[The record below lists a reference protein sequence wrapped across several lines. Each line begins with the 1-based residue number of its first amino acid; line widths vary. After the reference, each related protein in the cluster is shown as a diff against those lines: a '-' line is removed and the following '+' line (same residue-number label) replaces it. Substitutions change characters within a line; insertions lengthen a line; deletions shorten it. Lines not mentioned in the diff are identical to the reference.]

1 MLRSIFVGNA
11 ITNDGGALGVRN
23 HVAAPWLGPRRAR
36 PVQIGLVPA
45 QSRERL
51 LAVDAQTR
59 ERGPSAEQPQRA
71 KDAPPPNPDPPR
83 DAKDQPEKPAPS
95 LRDRLREHWLLA
107 TAGALVLLAAIVG
120 GLLYWLE
127 VRHYES
133 TDDAFVAAR
142 SFSVA
147 SKVGGYVTDIPV
159 TDNQH
164 VSAGDLLA
172 KIDERDY
179 RIAIEQAG
187 AQVAVSKANI
197 DNVEAQIV
205 SQEEQ
210 IKQAQAQLEQAQAQ
224 LQFAQEE
231 FKRAEELVEKGA
243 GTVQRQQQ
251 TRSDLQAQQ
260 ANTERAK
267 TAVTS
272 AQLGIKTLQA
282 QLEGAKAQ
290 LAQSQ
295 AQLDQAKLNLQYTSV
310 VAAQSGRVVKLSG
323 AKGTFVT
330 AGQSLMMFVPDEV
343 WIVANYKETQL
354 NDMRPGQPVE
364 IRIDAYPGRKLT
376 GHVDSVQPG
385 SGTAFSL
392 LPAENATGNY
402 VKVVQRVPVK
412 IVVDNWPADLPV
424 GPGMSVVPWTR
435 VR

>member
-1 MLRSIFVGNA
+1 M
-11 ITNDGGALGVRN
+11 
-23 HVAAPWLGPRRAR
+23 
-36 PVQIGLVPA
+36 
-45 QSRERL
+45 
-51 LAVDAQTR
+51 DAQTR

-71 KDAPPPNPDPPR
+71 KEAPNTSPDQTR
-83 DAKDQPEKPAPS
+83 DVKDRSAETPS
-95 LRDRLREHWLLA
+95 LRARLREHWLLA
-107 TAGALVLLAAIVG
+107 TVGAIVLLAALIG
-120 GLLYWLE
+120 GLLYWLQ

-147 SKVGGYVTDIPV
+147 SKVGGYVSDVPV

-164 VSAGDLLA
+164 VNAGDLLA
-172 KIDERDY
+172 RIDERDY
-179 RIAIEQAG
+179 RIAVDQAN
-187 AQVAVSKANI
+187 AQVAVAKANI
-197 DNVEAQIV
+197 ANVEAQIV
-205 SQEEQ
+205 SQQEQ

-224 LQFAQEE
+224 LQFSQEE
-231 FKRAEELVEKGA
+231 FARAEDLVEKGA

-260 ANTERAK
+260 ANNERAK
-267 TAVTS
+267 TAVTA
-272 AQLGIKTLQA
+272 AQVGIKTLQA
-282 QLEGAKAQ
+282 QLEGARAQ
-290 LAQSQ
+290 LEQSQ

-376 GHVDSVQPG
+376 GHVESVQPG

-412 IVVDNWPADLPV
+412 IVVDSWPADLPV

>member
-1 MLRSIFVGNA
+1 M
-11 ITNDGGALGVRN
+11 
-23 HVAAPWLGPRRAR
+23 
-36 PVQIGLVPA
+36 
-45 QSRERL
+45 
-51 LAVDAQTR
+51 DAQTR
-59 ERGPSAEQPQRA
+59 DRGPSAEQPLRT
-71 KDAPPPNPDPPR
+71 KEAPRTSPDQAL
-83 DAKDQPEKPAPS
+83 DAKDQSEKPAATPS
-95 LRDRLREHWLLA
+95 LRDRFREHWLLA
-107 TAGALVLLAAIVG
+107 SAGAIVLIAALVG

-164 VSAGDLLA
+164 VNAGALLA

-179 RIAIEQAG
+179 RIAVDQAN
-187 AQVAVSKANI
+187 AQVASARANI
-197 DNVEAQIV
+197 ANVEAQID
-205 SQEEQ
+205 SQQEQ

-224 LQFAQEE
+224 LRFSQEE
-231 FKRAEELVEKGA
+231 FARAQDLAEKGA

-267 TAVTS
+267 TAVTA

-290 LAQSQ
+290 LQQSQ
-295 AQLDQAKLNLQYTSV
+295 AQLDQARLNLQYTSV
-310 VAAQSGRVVKLSG
+310 VAAQSGRVAKLSG

-330 AGQSLMMFVPDEV
+330 AGQSLTMFVPDEV
-343 WIVANYKETQL
+343 WVVANYKETQL

>member
-1 MLRSIFVGNA
+1 M
-11 ITNDGGALGVRN
+11 
-23 HVAAPWLGPRRAR
+23 
-36 PVQIGLVPA
+36 
-45 QSRERL
+45 
-51 LAVDAQTR
+51 DAQTR
-59 ERGPSAEQPQRA
+59 ERGPYAEQPQKA
-71 KDAPPPNPDPPR
+71 KEAPRPSPDQNR
-83 DAKDQPEKPAPS
+83 DTKEPKPAQTPS
-95 LRDRLREHWLLA
+95 LRDRIREHWLLA
-107 TAGALVLLAAIVG
+107 AVGAVVLVAALIG

-133 TDDAFVAAR
+133 TDDAFIAAR

-164 VSAGDLLA
+164 VNAGDVLA

-179 RIAIEQAG
+179 RIAIEQAA

-197 DNVEAQIV
+197 ANVEAQIV
-205 SQEEQ
+205 SQQEQ

-224 LQFAQEE
+224 LQFSQEE
-231 FKRAEELVEKGA
+231 FKRAEDLVEKGA

-267 TAVTS
+267 TAVTA
-272 AQLGIKTLQA
+272 AQVGIKTLQA

-290 LAQSQ
+290 LDQSQ
-295 AQLDQAKLNLQYTSV
+295 SQLDQANLNLQYTSV
-310 VAAQSGRVVKLSG
+310 VAAQSGRVAKLSG

-330 AGQSLMMFVPDEV
+330 AGQSLMMFVPDET

-364 IRIDAYPGRKLT
+364 IRIDAYPGRRLT

>member
-1 MLRSIFVGNA
+1 MASVGA
-11 ITNDGGALGVRN
+11 I
-23 HVAAPWLGPRRAR
+23 
-36 PVQIGLVPA
+36 
-45 QSRERL
+45 
-51 LAVDAQTR
+51 
-59 ERGPSAEQPQRA
+59 
-71 KDAPPPNPDPPR
+71 
-83 DAKDQPEKPAPS
+83 
-95 LRDRLREHWLLA
+95 
-107 TAGALVLLAAIVG
+107 VLLAALIG
-120 GLLYWLE
+120 GLLYWLQI
-127 VRHYES
+127 RHYES

-164 VSAGDLLA
+164 VNAGDLLA

-179 RIAIEQAG
+179 RIAIDQAN
-187 AQVAVSKANI
+187 AQVAVAKANI
-197 DNVEAQIV
+197 ANVQAQIV
-205 SQEEQ
+205 SQQEQ
-210 IKQAQAQLEQAQAQ
+210 IKQAEAQLEQAQAQ
-224 LQFAQEE
+224 LQFSQEE
-231 FKRAEELVEKGA
+231 FARAQDLVEKGA

-267 TAVTS
+267 TAVTA
-272 AQLGIKTLQA
+272 AQVGIKTLQA
-282 QLEGAKAQ
+282 QLEGARAQ
-290 LAQSQ
+290 LEQSQ
-295 AQLDQAKLNLQYTSV
+295 AQVDQAKLNLQYTSV
-310 VAAQSGRVVKLSG
+310 VAAQSGRLVKLSG
-323 AKGTFVT
+323 AKGTLVT

-376 GHVDSVQPG
+376 GHVELVQPG

-412 IVVDNWPADLPV
+412 IVVDSWPADLPV